1 MKFAVERMFEQY
13 CLQAG
18 PNVNRNTA
26 DEQENGEWI
35 DIDDDTDDE
44 ISFPIHTQ
52 QVPAAHIAPTGTEPP
67 SLPTRQQDE
76 YPDRLDEQLA
86 NELNESQT
94 LNDSIY
100 VSADEG
106 DYDRQIENNDYT
118 GEQQDIYYTPMA
130 AMPTTDN
137 GLYDNIQQQNSD
149 RLDGH
154 SQSHVVWSQGVD
166 VTGDIEEDSHQ
177 VEETDPD
184 DGYATEVGTQLHTHL
199 QTPKALPAFYNN
211 ATCTYKTAPDE
222 FMGQFD
228 DIDELAY
235 PTMNK
240 AKAKIV
246 SPDANRVL
254 ARTVLVH
261 EQPQPVYQAPLIV
274 HRVQEALGG
283 YSTPK
288 KGLPP
293 PRWPV
298 NEVSPKRRQSLERPI

>member
-1 MKFAVERMFEQY
+1 M
-13 CLQAG
+13 
-18 PNVNRNTA
+18 
-26 DEQENGEWI
+26 
-35 DIDDDTDDE
+35 TDD
-44 ISFPIHTQ
+44 
-52 QVPAAHIAPTGTEPP
+52 
-67 SLPTRQQDE
+67 
-76 YPDRLDEQLA
+76 
-86 NELNESQT
+86 
-94 LNDSIY
+94 
-100 VSADEG
+100 
-106 DYDRQIENNDYT
+106 
-118 GEQQDIYYTPMA
+118 
-130 AMPTTDN
+130 

-166 VTGDIEEDSHQ
+166 GTGDIEEDSHQ

-199 QTPKALPAFYNN
+199 QTPKTLPALYNN
-211 ATCTYKTAPDE
+211 ATCTFKTAPDE

-274 HRVQEALGG
+274 HRV
-283 YSTPK
+283 
-288 KGLPP
+288 
-293 PRWPV
+293 PRSAWRIF
-298 NEVSPKRRQSLERPI
+298 NSKERLTTAPMAGQ